1 MKQRKVLVL
10 LVDRANYGRL
20 KPVMHAIQRHPA
32 LALQVL
38 AAGTMVLE
46 RFAQP
51 VQEVRK
57 DGFPVDGE
65 VYIELEGSTPLTM
78 AKSVGFATIE
88 FASEFHRLRPD
99 VVVIIGDRY
108 EALAATIAAAYMN
121 LCVLHIQGGEVSGS
135 IDESTRH
142 AISKFSHYHF
152 PSTKRSAEYLIR
164 MGERPDTIL
173 GTGCPSSDLALC
185 LNRTLTE
192 DIVNSKGGGAHIDPA
207 KPFLLVVFHPTTTQY
222 GTEREEIEQLL
233 VSLEMLRMPTIFL
246 WPNIDAGSDHIS
258 KAIRLFRDHRSP
270 GWLRTLTNLTP
281 ENYLRVLAGAATA
294 IGNSSSFVRDA
305 SFLGTPVVLVGAR
318 QNGRETDVHVVHVPP
333 VSAAISDAVR
343 AQISHGRYV
352 PSVLYGDG
360 QVAERIADALALL
373 TPYRQKKL
381 AYEEEDRAMQSQNGA
396 DTSSLTLAKL
406 S

>member
-1 MKQRKVLVL
+1 MTR
-10 LVDRANYGRL
+10 NL
-20 KPVMHAIQRHPA
+20 KIFA
-32 LALQVL
+32 LSL
-38 AAGTMVLE
+38 
-46 RFAQP
+46 
-51 VQEVRK
+51 
-57 DGFPVDGE
+57 
-65 VYIELEGSTPLTM
+65 S
-78 AKSVGFATIE
+78 
-88 FASEFHRLRPD
+88 
-99 VVVIIGDRY
+99 
-108 EALAATIAAAYMN
+108 
-121 LCVLHIQGGEVSGS
+121 
-135 IDESTRH
+135 
-142 AISKFSHYHF
+142 
-152 PSTKRSAEYLIR
+152 STKRSAEYLIR
-164 MGERPDTIL
+164 MGRAARYDS
-173 GTGCPSSDLALC
+173 GTGRPSSDLALC

-192 DIVNSKGGGAHIDPA
+192 DIVNSKGRALTSILPNL
-207 KPFLLVVFHPTTTQY
+207 LLVVFHPTTTNMELS
-222 GTEREEIEQLL
+222 ERK
-233 VSLEMLRMPTIFL
+233 SSNSSSRLEMLRMPTIFL

-305 SFLGTPVVLVGAR
+305 SFWGHQSCWLERDER
-318 QNGRETDVHVVHVPP
+318 QGDGCMLCMPP
-333 VSAAISDAVR
+333 VSTAISDAVR